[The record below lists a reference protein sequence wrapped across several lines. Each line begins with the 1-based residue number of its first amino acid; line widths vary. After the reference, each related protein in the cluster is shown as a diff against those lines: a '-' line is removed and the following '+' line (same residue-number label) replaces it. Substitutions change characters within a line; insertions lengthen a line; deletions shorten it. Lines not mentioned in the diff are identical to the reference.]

1 MHVEHEFLPW
11 DSDFFGFRVERIRV
25 PVHCDGSLAPMSDA
39 IARSSA
45 RLTYVPVPAISERRD
60 EIARMLL
67 ACGGVHYGSLITFR
81 KNISPPHTDVR
92 NLASPAIATCLI
104 EALFEL
110 AYASGHCSR
119 FARDPML
126 ASFFRPMYRKWL
138 ERDFAVGRVFLVP
151 GEESPEGMATVS
163 VRDGIGKIGL
173 VAVRTDC
180 RRKGHGTNLMR
191 TVDAWLSSQGVGVC
205 EVVTQGENVEALSL
219 YRATGFESV
228 SQEEIWHV
236 WKEVR

>member
-1 MHVEHEFLPW
+1 MHVEQEFLTW

-25 PVHCDGSLAPMSDA
+25 PAQCDGSLAPMSDV

-45 RLTYVPVPAISERRD
+45 RLTYVSVPAILERRD

-67 ACGGVHYGSLITFR
+67 ACGGVHYGSRVTLR
-81 KNISPPHTDVR
+81 KTIAPSRPDVR
-92 NLASPAIATCLI
+92 NLASPAIATRLT

-126 ASFFRPMYRKWL
+126 ASSFRMMYRKWL
-138 ERDFAVGRVFLVP
+138 ERDFAAGRVFVSP
-151 GEESPEGMATVS
+151 GEEAPEGMATVS
-163 VRDGIGKIGL
+163 VRDGTGKIGL

-191 TVDAWLSSQGVGVC
+191 MVDAWLSSQGVGVC
-205 EVVTQGENVEALSL
+205 EVVTQGENAAALSL

-228 SQEEIWHV
+228 SKEEIWHV
-236 WKEVR
+236 WKEAR